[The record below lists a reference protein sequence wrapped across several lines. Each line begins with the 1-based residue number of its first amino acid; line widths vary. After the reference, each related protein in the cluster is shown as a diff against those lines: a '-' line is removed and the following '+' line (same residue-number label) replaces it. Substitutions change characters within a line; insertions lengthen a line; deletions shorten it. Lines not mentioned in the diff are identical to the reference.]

1 MSSKEST
8 KTKEWR
14 VPEPTEEDLARIK
27 DPFKEWEGQ
36 MNGFD
41 VSKDQDYVKDDML
54 IEGGPSVVDNIA
66 KWERENK
73 NYEMKHLNPEQE
85 VKVVNESSFEISSKF
100 VDFLVDGIFSV
111 VQKKGLHLFRE
122 MYKVTIKVVDS
133 TNGPILL
140 RIMDIDENRFIAAL
154 DGRSPFRV
162 RTAQGGFKF

>member
-1 MSSKEST
+1 MLSMSSKEST

-85 VKVVNESSFEISSKF
+85 VKVVN
-100 VDFLVDGIFSV
+100 
-111 VQKKGLHLFRE
+111 
-122 MYKVTIKVVDS
+122 
-133 TNGPILL
+133 
-140 RIMDIDENRFIAAL
+140 
-154 DGRSPFRV
+154 
-162 RTAQGGFKF
+162 